1 MKAYL
6 IKKDLHNIDF
16 AVKIWYNINVYWHE
30 PNDTSANSARRRINF
45 FVVYSI

>member
-30 PNDTSANSARRRINF
+30 TMTLVQIVLD
-45 FVVYSI
+45 VV